1 MTQMSSSGRFVPKEY
16 EVDYEQE
23 PCYAHY
29 GLKHG
34 TLTRYSDDLENESY
48 RTAIQVRIKTTDF
61 VRKYADEL
69 KIRMSGLEFLSLVNQ
84 WAKIQK
90 HSKKNQDKFMVQQN
104 LLPQYKYS
112 RDLAI
117 NVRYRVIFYNLMT
130 AKQFNNSVREMDK
143 GKNTLK
149 NMYHAMSQPG
159 HPKPLVIDS
168 LTGNKWYGV
177 VPEEVINLDN
187 KP

>member
-1 MTQMSSSGRFVPKEY
+1 MTSCKR
-16 EVDYEQE
+16 
-23 PCYAHY
+23 
-29 GLKHG
+29 
-34 TLTRYSDDLENESY
+34 
-48 RTAIQVRIKTTDF
+48 QVRVKGSGIWVTRD
-61 VRKYADEL
+61 VHHNKYTV
-69 KIRMSGLEFLSLVNQ
+69 I
-84 WAKIQK
+84 
-90 HSKKNQDKFMVQQN
+90 MVQQN

-117 NVRYRVIFYNLMT
+117 NVRYRVIFYNRMT

-168 LTGNKWYGV
+168 LTGNTWYGV
-177 VPEEVINLDN
+177 VPESLTLIINPRTSLIYLKMDQDRQGLCGVCGTCASHAICIYRDS
-187 KP
+187 

>member
-48 RTAIQVRIKTTDF
+48 RTAIQVRIKTIDF

-69 KIRMSGLEFLSLVNQ
+69 KIRMSGLEFSV
-84 WAKIQK
+84 W
-90 HSKKNQDKFMVQQN
+90 S
-104 LLPQYKYS
+104 
-112 RDLAI
+112 I
-117 NVRYRVIFYNLMT
+117 NGLRYRNIVKRIRISLYPIY
-130 AKQFNNSVREMDK
+130 VR
-143 GKNTLK
+143 G
-149 NMYHAMSQPG
+149 
-159 HPKPLVIDS
+159 
-168 LTGNKWYGV
+168 W
-177 VPEEVINLDN
+177 
-187 KP
+187 